1 MSSDASPASL
11 PDEPPR
17 SVEGDVVSA
26 VSTEAGPFDNAS
38 PVSAAASP
46 STTVNPWL
54 VAILLLAVAAV
65 MLRNS
70 GIGSLLW
77 RTAATQPR
85 AVQPRGD
92 LAEDEKS
99 TIAIFRTAS
108 PTVVHITSLALRRDF
123 SMNVFSIP
131 EGTGSGFIWDDS
143 GHIVTN
149 FHVIESADT
158 AAVTLQDGTIF
169 EARLVGVEPD
179 KDLAVL
185 KIDAPASVLQPIPVG
200 TSADLVVGQKVFA
213 IGNPFGL
220 DQTLT
225 TGVISGLGR
234 EIESRTHRKI
244 EGVIQ
249 TDAAINPGNSGG
261 PLLDSAGRLI
271 GVNTAIYSPSGTYA
285 GVGFAVPVDI
295 INEIVP
301 LLIRDGRIERA
312 GLGVGLAEDAI
323 ARRLGVTSGAVVTSV
338 QPAGAAATAGILPPY
353 RDREGRW
360 HFEIIVSVEGQT
372 VREREDV
379 LRALDRRKVGETV
392 QVTLL
397 RGEKQETISVSLQS
411 LE

>member
-1 MSSDASPASL
+1 MSSDAPTPPDETPRPVAGDVVPMTDIPVSPASQSTG
-11 PDEPPR
+11 PH
-17 SVEGDVVSA
+17 A
-26 VSTEAGPFDNAS
+26 VNG
-38 PVSAAASP
+38 
-46 STTVNPWL
+46 WL
-54 VAILLLAVAAV
+54 VVVLLLAVSAV
-65 MLRNS
+65 MLRNA
-70 GIGSLLW
+70 GVGSWFW
-77 RTAATQPR
+77 RSASTQPR

-92 LAEDEKS
+92 LADDEKS
-99 TIAIFRTAS
+99 TISIFKSAS
-108 PTVVHITSLALRRDF
+108 PAVVHITSLALRRDF

-131 EGTGSGFIWDDS
+131 EGTGSGFIWDES
-143 GHIVTN
+143 GHVVTN
-149 FHVIESADT
+149 FHVIESADS
-158 AAVTLQDGTIF
+158 AAVTLQDGTIL

-185 KIDAPASVLQPIPVG
+185 KIDSPSSVLQPIPVG
-200 TSADLVVGQKVFA
+200 TSSDLEVGQKVFA

-234 EIESRTHRKI
+234 EIQSRTGRRI

-312 GLGVGLAEDAI
+312 GLGVGLADDALS
-323 ARRLGVTSGAVVTSV
+323 RRFGVKNGVIVTSV
-338 QPAGAAATAGILPPY
+338 IPGSSAAAGGILPPY
-353 RDREGRW
+353 RDRSGRW
-360 HFEIIVSVEGQT
+360 HFEVIVAVDGQSV
-372 VREREDV
+372 RDREDV
-379 LRALDRRKVGETV
+379 LSALDRRKVGETV

-397 RGEKQETISVSLQS
+397 RGEKQETISVTLQS
-411 LE
+411 LD

>member
-1 MSSDASPASL
+1 MTDIPVSPASQSTG
-11 PDEPPR
+11 PH
-17 SVEGDVVSA
+17 A
-26 VSTEAGPFDNAS
+26 VNG
-38 PVSAAASP
+38 
-46 STTVNPWL
+46 WL
-54 VAILLLAVAAV
+54 VVVLLLAVSAV
-65 MLRNS
+65 MLRNA
-70 GIGSLLW
+70 GVGSWFW
-77 RTAATQPR
+77 RSASTQPR

-92 LAEDEKS
+92 LADDEKS
-99 TIAIFRTAS
+99 TISIFKSAS
-108 PTVVHITSLALRRDF
+108 PAVVHITSLALRRDF

-131 EGTGSGFIWDDS
+131 EGTGSGFIWDES
-143 GHIVTN
+143 GHVVTN
-149 FHVIESADT
+149 FHVIESADS
-158 AAVTLQDGTIF
+158 AAVTLQDGTIL

-185 KIDAPASVLQPIPVG
+185 KIDSPSSVLQPIPVG
-200 TSADLVVGQKVFA
+200 TSSDLEVGQKVFA

-234 EIESRTHRKI
+234 EIQSRTGRRI

-312 GLGVGLAEDAI
+312 GLGVGLADDALS
-323 ARRLGVTSGAVVTSV
+323 RRFGVKNGVIVTSV
-338 QPAGAAATAGILPPY
+338 IPGSSAAAGGILPPY
-353 RDREGRW
+353 RDRSGRW
-360 HFEIIVSVEGQT
+360 HFEVIVAVDGQSV
-372 VREREDV
+372 RDREDV
-379 LRALDRRKVGETV
+379 LSALDRRKVGETV

-397 RGEKQETISVSLQS
+397 RGEKQETISVTLQS
-411 LE
+411 LD

>member
-1 MSSDASPASL
+1 MTSDAAST
-11 PDEPPR
+11 PPPENQPR
-17 SVEGDVVSA
+17 SVEGDVVSPWTA
-26 VSTEAGPFDNAS
+26 SALGGSAETEKSTA
-38 PVSAAASP
+38 
-46 STTVNPWL
+46 TVNPWL
-54 VAILLLAVAAV
+54 VAILLVAVAAV
-65 MLRNS
+65 MLRNAGL
-70 GIGSLLW
+70 GIWIWGS
-77 RTAATQPR
+77 AATQPR

-99 TIAIFRTAS
+99 TIAIFKAAS
-108 PTVVHITSLALRRDF
+108 PTVVHITSIALRRDF
-123 SMNVFSIP
+123 SMNVLSIP
-131 EGTGSGFIWDDS
+131 EGTGSGFIWDKA

-158 AAVTLQDGTIF
+158 AMVTLHDGTTLT
-169 EARLVGVEPD
+169 ARLVGVEPD

-185 KIDAPASVLQPIPVG
+185 KIDAPASSLEPIPVG

-271 GVNTAIYSPSGTYA
+271 GVNTAIFSPSGAYA

-301 LLIRDGRIERA
+301 LLVRDGRIERA
-312 GLGVGLAEDAI
+312 GLGVGLADDVI
-323 ARRLGVTSGAVVTSV
+323 ARRLGVTAGAVVTSV

-353 RDREGRW
+353 RDRNGNW
-360 HFEIIVSVEGQT
+360 HFEIIVAIDGQP
-372 VREREDV
+372 VRERDDI
-379 LRALDRRKVGETV
+379 LALLDRRNVGETV
-392 QVTLL
+392 AVTLL
-397 RGEKQETISVSLQS
+397 RGDKQETIKVTLQS
-411 LE
+411 LD

>member
-1 MSSDASPASL
+1 VSTEA
-11 PDEPPR
+11 PPPSEDFPR
-17 SVEGDVVSA
+17 PVEGDVLPS
-26 VSTEAGPFDNAS
+26 SSSGEGREAT
-38 PVSAAASP
+38 ASP
-46 STTVNPWL
+46 STNTVNPWL
-54 VAILLLAVAAV
+54 VAVLLVAVAAV
-65 MLRNS
+65 MLRNA
-70 GIGSLLW
+70 GIDGWFW
-77 RTAATQPR
+77 RSASTQPR

-99 TIAIFRTAS
+99 TIAIFRSSS

-123 SMNVFSIP
+123 SMNAFSIP
-131 EGTGSGFIWDDS
+131 EGTGSGFIWDDA

-149 FHVIESADT
+149 FHVIESADS
-158 AAVTLQDGTIF
+158 AAVTLQDGTTL

-200 TSADLVVGQKVFA
+200 TSADLEVGQKVFA

-234 EIESRTHRKI
+234 EIQSRTGRKI

-312 GLGVGLAEDAI
+312 GLGVGLAEDAM

-360 HFEIIVSVEGQT
+360 HFEIIVAMEGQT
-372 VREREDV
+372 IREREDV
-379 LRALDRRKVGETV
+379 LRVLDRRKVGETV

-397 RGEKQETISVSLQS
+397 RGEKQETISINLQS